1 MNFEDL
7 KPDDYY
13 YAEYEQFH
21 NNMYCIVK
29 GKLGSRP
36 NLYIDKENNVIRDF
50 LLDNH
55 CSAKSEIRLATAF
68 EIHWLESCITNNKK
82 ISYNEAML
90 TFVDP
95 TINYQQDPELSNILI
110 KLLTQ

>member
-13 YAEYEQFH
+13 YAEYEEFH
-21 NNMYCIVK
+21 NVYCIVK

-36 NLYIDKENNVIRDF
+36 NLYIDKENNVIRNF

-55 CSAKSEIRLATAF
+55 CAAKSKIRLATAF
-68 EIHWLESCITNNKK
+68 EIHWIESCITNNKQ
-82 ISYNEAML
+82 ISYEDVML
-90 TFVDP
+90 TFVEP
-95 TINYQQDPELSNILI
+95 INYQQDSEYNNILI